1 MIMYLTMVKPF
12 DLPILNKIELFNECC
27 IIGASYHLFAFTEFV
42 GDPELQYNIGWSMIG
57 ITSLNI
63 AVNTGLMLYTLFF

>member
-1 MIMYLTMVKPF
+1 MIMYLSMVKPF

-42 GDPELQYNIGWSMIG
+42 GDPELQYKIGWSMIG